1 MQAFKEGFETVFPL
15 SSLSC
20 FTPEEVYYQIFLR
33 RAFEPLWVTCN
44 IQKCTHLK
52 RKHLKVCL
60 LIFTNIY
67 YIVNFFC
74 FQMDLLLCGST
85 AETWDVKS
93 KSSRA

>member
-33 RAFEPLWVTCN
+33 RTFEPLWVTCN
-44 IQKCTHLK
+44 IKRFMHLK
-52 RKHLKVCL
+52 RKHLKVYL

-67 YIVNFFC
+67 YIKFLVRLHGEYNILVKFC
-74 FQMDLLLCGST
+74 GYT
-85 AETWDVKS
+85 T
-93 KSSRA
+93 